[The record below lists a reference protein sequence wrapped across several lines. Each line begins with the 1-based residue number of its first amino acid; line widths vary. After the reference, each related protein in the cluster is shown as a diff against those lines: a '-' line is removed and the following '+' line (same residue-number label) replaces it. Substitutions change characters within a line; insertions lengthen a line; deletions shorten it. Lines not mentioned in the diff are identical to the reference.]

1 MTEDVRRR
9 VLIVDDEE
17 PGRINLR
24 LALRAHA
31 AWEIAGEC
39 ADAAQARAFLAMHTV
54 DVVFLDI
61 RMPRESGLALA
72 HDLAQQPAPP
82 LLIFVTAY
90 DTHAVAAF
98 RVHALDYLLKPLDD
112 ADLAKALARA
122 DALMAQRQ
130 LAARTGALRDWSA
143 SLQRQGGVGEAPVYL
158 RQLNVRSVGRIDVV
172 QLAEVMVIEA
182 AGNYVELHLAQ
193 RRVLHRVP
201 IGTLE
206 RHLDPAVFV
215 RVHRSVLVRRDQIV
229 ALRSGAAEAPTL
241 TLRYGNEVPVS
252 ERHLAKVRKLL
263 PAAQTSGCIE
273 WTAIDGT
280 THHFS
285 SIR

>member
-1 MTEDVRRR
+1 MEDTRWR

-24 LALRAHA
+24 LALAAHA

-39 ADAAQARAFLAMHTV
+39 ADAAQARAFLATHTV

-61 RMPRESGLALA
+61 GMPRESGLALA

-82 LLIFVTAY
+82 LVIFVTAY
-90 DTHAVAAF
+90 DTHAVEAF

-112 ADLAKALARA
+112 ADLAQALVRA
-122 DALMAQRQ
+122 DAMLAQRQ
-130 LAARTGALRDWSA
+130 RAAHTGALRDWSA
-143 SLQRQGGVGEAPVYL
+143 SLQGQRQGEVGQAPVYL
-158 RQLNVRSVGRIDVV
+158 RQLNVRSVGRIDFV
-172 QLAEVMVIEA
+172 QLDEVMFIEA

-229 ALRSGAAEAPTL
+229 ALHTGADGAAML
-241 TLRYGNEVPVS
+241 TLRCGKEIPVS

-263 PAAQTSGCIE
+263 SFA
-273 WTAIDGT
+273 
-280 THHFS
+280 
-285 SIR
+285 

>member
-1 MTEDVRRR
+1 MENTRRR
-9 VLIVDDEE
+9 VLIVDDEA

-24 LALRAHA
+24 LALGAHA

-39 ADAAQARAFLAMHTV
+39 ADAAQARSFLATQAV

-72 HDLAQQPAPP
+72 HELAQQPAPP
-82 LLIFVTAY
+82 LIIFVTAY
-90 DTHAVAAF
+90 DTHAVEAF

-112 ADLAKALARA
+112 ADLAQALARA
-122 DALMAQRQ
+122 DAMLAQRQ
-130 LAARTGALRDWSA
+130 SASHAGALRDWSA
-143 SLQRQGGVGEAPVYL
+143 SRERQGEGSQAPVFL
-158 RQLNVRSVGRIDVV
+158 RQLNVRSVGRIDFV
-172 QLAEVMVIEA
+172 QLEEVMMIEA

-229 ALRSGAAEAPTL
+229 ALHTGAEGAPTL
-241 TLRYGNEVPVS
+241 TLRCASQVPVS
-252 ERHLAKVRKLL
+252 ERHLARVRKLL
-263 PAAQTSGCIE
+263 AVT
-273 WTAIDGT
+273 
-280 THHFS
+280 
-285 SIR
+285 